1 MMSLSIAMIVK
12 NEEKNLQRCLSS
24 VQGLAEEIIVV
35 DTGSTDR
42 TVAIAREFG
51 AKVFH
56 FDWVDDFAAARNAS
70 IAHCSGDWILALDAD
85 EAIDP
90 MDHAALRSTLTED
103 GNQAFRICMRNYL
116 LSASHTLL
124 DVLPVRN
131 TSAYSIGSEFTHYVD
146 YVINARIFRRFPDVS
161 FSGRVH
167 EVVDPYFESRG
178 LPVGVTPAILH
189 HFGKLDVQRQT
200 YKNDFYLRLCEKD
213 AKRDPNDFRAL
224 FNLMLQYRSAG
235 KWGSCLYAAE
245 GFMRVQ
251 KKVPT
256 TVLLTAATCHLNLG
270 DPDAAL
276 HWIEKALLLE
286 PQHAG
291 ALADKGVCL
300 IRQNKLSDSCAFL
313 ERALEIQPAY
323 TVPHILLAD
332 VKLKLGLSEEART
345 ILLRAIEANPRE
357 EALYTKLIQLN
368 SSGGQLQSA
377 GADAAMALAALPRG
391 GNGLWH
397 RFVAVSQLEAG
408 TREAALRTVE
418 LGLQAFP
425 SDAGLERLKALCAPS
440 PEATQ

>member
-12 NEEKNLQRCLSS
+12 NEEKNLPRCLSS

-70 IAHCSGDWILALDAD
+70 IAHCRGDWVLALDAD

-90 MDHAALRSTLTED
+90 TDHGVIRSALNED

-116 LSASHTLL
+116 RSSGHTIL

-178 LPVGVTPAILH
+178 LAVGVTPAILH
-189 HFGKLDVQRQT
+189 HFGKLDEQRQT
-200 YKNDFYLRLCEKD
+200 YKKDFYLRLCEKD
-213 AKRDPNDFRAL
+213 AVENLNDFRAL
-224 FNLMLQYRSAG
+224 FNLMMQYRAAG
-235 KWGSCLYAAE
+235 KWESCLKAAE
-245 GFMRVQ
+245 AFTRVQ
-251 KKVPT
+251 KNVPA
-256 TVLLTAATCHLNLG
+256 TVFLTAATCHRNLG
-270 DPDAAL
+270 DLDDAL

-286 PQHAG
+286 PAHAG
-291 ALADKGVCL
+291 ALADKGACL
-300 IRQNKLSDSCAFL
+300 ILQDKLSEACVFL
-313 ERALEIQPAY
+313 QRSIEIQPGY
-323 TVPHILLAD
+323 IVPHLLLSD
-332 VKLKLGLSEEART
+332 VELRLGFPEAARGT
-345 ILLRAIEANPRE
+345 LLRAIQANPTE
-357 EALYTKLIQLN
+357 EGLYTKLIQL
-368 SSGGQLQSA
+368 SSSRGHLQSA
-377 GADAAMALAALPRG
+377 GEDAALALAALPNG
-391 GNGLWH
+391 GSGLWH
-397 RFVAVSQLEAG
+397 RFMAVSQLEAG
-408 TREAALRTVE
+408 AREPALRTVE
-418 LGLQAFP
+418 LGLRAFP
-425 SDAGLERLKALCAPS
+425 SDAGLERLRAMCLPAL
-440 PEATQ
+440 